1 MKRLDPTV
9 RDVLVGALLYGILVE
24 IIGVIVVENRLS
36 YSLGLVYGYGC
47 IIFMICHMYLTLE
60 KALDME
66 PKDASKYGIRNNIL
80 RYVIVFLLLVIAAM
94 IPQISVVAVIIMI
107 FGMKISAALQ
117 PKVNKYITSRIF
129 DGRR

>member
-9 RDVLVGALLYGILVE
+9 RDVLVGALLSGILVE

-66 PKDASKYGIRNNIL
+66 PKDA
-80 RYVIVFLLLVIAAM
+80 
-94 IPQISVVAVIIMI
+94 
-107 FGMKISAALQ
+107 
-117 PKVNKYITSRIF
+117 
-129 DGRR
+129 